1 MVYRMTRPVRKRR
14 RERGGTAVSEN
25 GIVVY
30 GTAWCGDC
38 RRAKKLLERRG
49 IDYVWIDVEEQKGAS
64 DEMLRLNGGDRRV
77 PTLLFPDGSVLVE
90 PSNAELSAKLDG
102 RAA

>member
-1 MVYRMTRPVRKRR
+1 M
-14 RERGGTAVSEN
+14 VSED

-49 IDYVWIDVEEQKGAS
+49 IEYAWVDVEEQKGAR

-90 PSNAELSAKLDG
+90 PGNAELGAKLDG

>member
-1 MVYRMTRPVRKRR
+1 M
-14 RERGGTAVSEN
+14 SED

-38 RRAKKLLERRG
+38 RRVKKLLERRG
-49 IDYVWIDVEEQKGAS
+49 IEYAWVDVEERKGAR

-77 PTLLFPDGSVLVE
+77 PTLLFPGGSVLVE
-90 PSNAELSAKLDG
+90 PTSAEVAAKLDG
-102 RAA
+102 WAA

>member
-1 MVYRMTRPVRKRR
+1 M
-14 RERGGTAVSEN
+14 SED
-25 GIVVY
+25 GVMVY

-38 RRAKKLLERRG
+38 RRTKKLLERRG
-49 IDYVWIDVEEQKGAS
+49 VEYAWVDVEEREGAGE
-64 DEMLRLNGGDRRV
+64 EMLRLNGSDRRV

-90 PSNAELSAKLDG
+90 PSNAELGAKLDK

>member
-1 MVYRMTRPVRKRR
+1 M
-14 RERGGTAVSEN
+14 SED

-38 RRAKKLLERRG
+38 RRTKKLLERRG
-49 IDYVWIDVEEQKGAS
+49 VEYAWVDVEERKGAGE
-64 DEMLRLNGGDRRV
+64 EMLRLNGGDRRV

-90 PSNAELSAKLDG
+90 PSNAKLGAKLDE

>member
-1 MVYRMTRPVRKRR
+1 M
-14 RERGGTAVSEN
+14 SED
-25 GIVVY
+25 GIVLY

-38 RRAKKLLERRG
+38 RRVKQLLERRG
-49 IDYVWIDVEEQKGAS
+49 VEYAWVDVEERKGAR

-77 PTLLFPDGSVLVE
+77 PTLLFPNGSVMVE
-90 PSNAELSAKLDG
+90 PSSAEFGAKLDG